1 MILMIN
7 NTNMKRI
14 LFLSAVLCLSM
25 LSNAQDIKGV
35 SGEMTKSGVIALF
48 GTPEKYE
55 NNVNERDETYEYYY
69 YNNKERLIFID
80 GILSEYSI
88 RTSRFTM
95 FPNLF
100 QGGVKVGDP
109 FSRIESR
116 CSRESTDSERG
127 VVFYDCE
134 MNDPDAYVHVR
145 VKDDKIISFYYL
157 CPM

>member
-1 MILMIN
+1 
-7 NTNMKRI
+7 MKRI

-35 SGEMTKSGVIALF
+35 SGKMTKSGVIALF

-55 NNVNERDETYEYYY
+55 TETFELGEKYEWYKYKNDE
-69 YNNKERLIFID
+69 LLLFID
-80 GILSEYSI
+80 GELNEYYVC
-88 RTSRFTM
+88 TLRFTM

-109 FSRIESR
+109 FCRIESR
-116 CSRESTDSERG
+116 CSRESTDLERG

-145 VKDDKIISFYYL
+145 VKDNKIISFYYL